1 MKKLRCNVSGCS
13 SDSLIKL
20 AVKSGF
26 AVSQGSGHCKVFYQ
40 DSRLITTIPRHN
52 RIKRFTAKSI
62 IESFNRFGA
71 NIEIC

>member
-13 SDSLIKL
+13 CDYLIKL

-26 AVSQGSGHCKVFYQ
+26 AVSHGSGHCKVFC
-40 DSRLITTIPRHN
+40 DGRLVTTIPRHN
-52 RIKRFTAKSI
+52 CVKCFTATSI

-71 NIEIC
+71 DIEIC